1 MTLAANAAKIY
12 QRIKK
17 RRKAIYAV
25 VESGGKQHKVR
36 PGHTVHVERLDAEE
50 GATVELDKVLLIA
63 EEDKVTLGKPTVQGA
78 KVIATVLSEEKAEKV
93 KVFKY
98 KPKVRYRRNKGHRQ
112 LYTRL
117 AIKEIVTG

>member
-12 QRIKK
+12 QRINK
-17 RRKAIYAV
+17 RRKTIYAV

-112 LYTRL
+112 IYTRL